1 MLKLGVL
8 PDGYILHNV
17 TGVRTQIVQRL
28 DGKGYDIRK
37 CRSCF
42 HIPHK
47 SEFDLY
53 AYSVGQYH
61 VRPGYVV
68 YINDSTIFASPGDPA
83 HIAQEE
89 IRNRDSELHLRI
101 FTSNVNPLLQVQSS
115 LVDSSIIDVSVVGYS
130 AYFGADLSSS
140 VIPDP
145 TKPAPRVRDSMGVM
159 VRREA
164 GNEYGCDSYD
174 QNYPDSILL
183 VHRGQCT
190 FLEKLLQAKDAQAAG
205 IIIISDEETGIN
217 PTANAEELEDA
228 GDLSDVAIILL
239 PKKTGDTFEQMV
251 ILSERASSLQ
261 IMVAL
266 QRFPDDAGNMD
277 SIPADNEEAPEEQP
291 KDPNRILYINGHPL
305 INTRLLI

>member
-1 MLKLGVL
+1 
-8 PDGYILHNV
+8 LHNV

-37 CRSCF
+37 
-42 HIPHK
+42 
-47 SEFDLY
+47 L
-53 AYSVGQYH
+53 GQYH

-83 HIAQEE
+83 NIAQEE

-101 FTSNVNPLLQVQSS
+101 FTADVDPLLQVQSS
-115 LVDSSIIDVSVVGYS
+115 MVGNSLIDVAVVGYS

-140 VIPDP
+140 AIPDP
-145 TKPAPRVRDSMGVM
+145 TKPTPRVRDPKGVA

-164 GNEYGCDSYD
+164 ENEYGCDPYD
-174 QNYPDSILL
+174 QQYPDSILL

-190 FLEKLLQAKDAQAAG
+190 FLEKLLQAKDALAAG
-205 IIIISDEETGIN
+205 VIVISDEENGIN
-217 PTANAEELEDA
+217 STANAEELEDA
-228 GDLSDVAIILL
+228 GDLSDVAFILL
-239 PKKTGDTFEQMV
+239 PKKTGEAFEQMV
-251 ILSERASSLQ
+251 ILSERGSSLQ

-266 QRFPDDAGNMD
+266 QRFPEDAGNMD
-277 SIPADNEEAPEEQP
+277 SIPDDSEGAAEEQA